1 VGLSTKRRSAGG
13 KRPGGG
19 KVKFLAILP
28 TPNIKAM
35 KHRAIERGVNAS
47 EILEEAVAAW
57 LKLNRTAAPRLAD
70 KVPASEKRQ
79 FLAKMDARLIKQ
91 IKVMAIDWKTSASAL
106 VGEAVATCM
115 SRMRDETK

>member
-1 VGLSTKRRSAGG
+1 M
-13 KRPGGG
+13 RP
-19 KVKFLAILP
+19 
-28 TPNIKAM
+28 
-35 KHRAIERGVNAS
+35 R
-47 EILEEAVAAW
+47 LEEAVAVW

-91 IKVMAIDWKTSASAL
+91 IKVMAIEWKTSASAL

-115 SRMRDETK
+115 S